1 MKISQPKKS
10 HKKLIIAIVSVLL
23 LAGIGTA
30 TFFILNKDNSSSN
43 KETNTEVA
51 TNTDVASNTDVALN
65 DTTETTETV
74 EETTETV
81 TTETVEEEPSEEPS
95 VETPSEN
102 TTTTTTTTPSETPSV
117 PTHTHNYKS
126 TVTNATCTSQGYTT
140 YTCECGDSY
149 VSNYTSGS
157 HNYSN
162 GACTTCGTAD
172 PNVQKHWC
180 GTPMKMMSGY
190 IHHPAEGYTTLMVTF
205 SNGDRVPYVDKG
217 DGGAWISDY
226 MRENNIIS
234 YSIAEHFVETTPAW
248 REENVTQMC
257 CPSCRYADNGF
268 VAY

>member
-65 DTTETTETV
+65 DTTETTET
-74 EETTETV
+74 
-81 TTETVEEEPSEEPS
+81 TETVEEPS
-95 VETPSEN
+95 ETPSEN
-102 TTTTTTTTPSETPSV
+102 TTTTTETEKPSTPSTTETPSV
-117 PTHTHNYKS
+117 PSHTHNYKS

-140 YTCECGDSY
+140 YTCECGDTY
-149 VSNYTSGS
+149 VANYTNGS

-172 PNVQKHWC
+172 PSVQKCWC
-180 GTPMKMMSGY
+180 GTPMQMMSGY
-190 IHHPAEGYTTLMVTF
+190 ILHPAEGYYAPMVRF
-205 SNGDRVPYVDKG
+205 SNGEKVPYVDKG
-217 DGGAWISDY
+217 DGGAWISEY
-226 MRENNIIS
+226 MRANNILS
-234 YSIAEHFVETTPAW
+234 FSIAEDFVVTTPEW

-257 CPSCRYADNGF
+257 CPSCRENANNF
-268 VAY
+268 HAY

>member
-65 DTTETTETV
+65 DTTETTET
-74 EETTETV
+74 
-81 TTETVEEEPSEEPS
+81 TETVEEEPSEEPS

-102 TTTTTTTTPSETPSV
+102 TTTETEKPSETPSTTPSENKPSNTTTETPSV
-117 PTHTHNYKS
+117 PT
-126 TVTNATCTSQGYTT
+126 TT
-140 YTCECGDSY
+140 ETPSVPSEP
-149 VSNYTSGS
+149 
-157 HNYSN
+157 
-162 GACTTCGTAD
+162 TTTETTTETPSEPT
-172 PNVQKHWC
+172 PNVEKHWC
-180 GTPMKMMSGY
+180 GTPMQMMSGY
-190 IHHPAEGYTTLMVTF
+190 IIHPAEGYYATYVCF
-205 SNGDRVPYVDKG
+205 SNGEDVPYEDKG

-226 MRENNIIS
+226 MRANGITS
-234 YSIAEHFVETTPAW
+234 YSIVTDYYVVTTPEW

-257 CPSCRYADNGF
+257 CPSCRTNANNFYA
-268 VAY
+268 Y